1 MKPSRLSAIQTNVLC
16 VQLTILL
23 NEETKLLQFRCQRTM
38 DAFLLELLHDAEIN
52 SGPDFYTNMTSAY
65 KTDNNPGQ

>member
-1 MKPSRLSAIQTNVLC
+1 
-16 VQLTILL
+16 
-23 NEETKLLQFRCQRTM
+23 M

-52 SGPDFYTNMTSAY
+52 SDPDFYTNMTSAY